1 MKFLI
6 RNNDF
11 WKVILPTILKEKSR
25 ENWKE
30 KRMEGKV

>member
-1 MKFLI
+1 M

-11 WKVILPTILKEKSR
+11 WKIILSTILKEKSK